1 MVYNGG
7 VSEPPSFWLLIA
19 AAPPDLFDPTLL
31 NTAAEPLRL
40 LGGLVFLGLAAFFT
54 AGITVLS
61 ALTPFDTKPLLQ
73 KMSGYRKGLARSL
86 LNQPLHALASV
97 QLGRTFTL
105 LAFAWFAAPPLQR
118 LLVSLLPSF
127 PGRGFITLTVA
138 LLVLSVMYVGLIG
151 QLVKPLASRNAYLTL
166 HALAPSMRFWQVIT
180 YPFALAAMWISRML
194 LQSFGLRN
202 DGELSKGEV
211 LKRLLEDSL
220 RSSDLDAQE
229 KKLLT
234 NVIDFSETRANDI
247 MVPRTDVMWLS
258 INTRF
263 EQVMTVVSESGHTRF
278 PVCDGS
284 PDKVIGYLHA
294 KDLTPFQR
302 SVRPGRLDLRRL
314 ARPVAFVPETARAI
328 TLLKRFQEQRSH
340 LAVVVDEFG
349 GMSGVIT
356 LEDLLEELVGE
367 IRDEFDVEEPEM
379 QLLESGELIV
389 DGAVRLDEL
398 EESLSLDFGDVEEE
412 TIGGYIFGRL
422 AREVEV
428 GEELTVPG
436 ATLRVEEV
444 EGLRITLVRII
455 PTIDDVEEPGEELV
469 RETRDERSEFVV
481 PRHEFR
487 L

>member
-1 MVYNGG
+1 M
-7 VSEPPSFWLLIA
+7 L
-19 AAPPDLFDPTLL
+19 
-31 NTAAEPLRL
+31 
-40 LGGLVFLGLAAFFT
+40 
-54 AGITVLS
+54 
-61 ALTPFDTKPLLQ
+61 
-73 KMSGYRKGLARSL
+73 
-86 LNQPLHALASV
+86 
-97 QLGRTFTL
+97 
-105 LAFAWFAAPPLQR
+105 
-118 LLVSLLPSF
+118 
-127 PGRGFITLTVA
+127 
-138 LLVLSVMYVGLIG
+138 YVGLIG
-151 QLVKPLASRNAYLTL
+151 QLVKPLASRNAYRTL
-166 HALAPSMRFWQVIT
+166 HTLSPPLRCWQVIT
-180 YPFALAAMWISRML
+180 YPFASAAVWASRML
-194 LQSFGLRN
+194 LQSFGLKS
-202 DGELSKGEV
+202 DSELSKGEV

-220 RSSDLDAQE
+220 RSSDLDEQE

-247 MVPRTDVMWLS
+247 MVPRPDVMWLS
-258 INTRF
+258 LDTRF
-263 EQVMTVVSESGHTRF
+263 EQVMKLVSESGHTRF

-302 SVRPGRLDLRRL
+302 RVRPGRLDLRRL

-367 IRDEFDVEEPEM
+367 IRDEFDVEEPDM

-398 EESLSLDFGDVEEE
+398 EETLRLDFGDVEEE

-428 GEELTVPG
+428 GEELTVKG

-444 EGLRITLVRII
+444 EGLRVTLVRII
-455 PTIDDVEEPGEELV
+455 PTLDETEDAADETSRESQEEN
-469 RETRDERSEFVV
+469 SEIFV